1 VGKES
6 EPRSSGRLKSWIWTA
21 ATVGLACLVIG
32 TLVGRAL
39 LVGVETRL
47 PDVLSVVDY
56 RAGAAQVS
64 RVYDRNGT
72 VIGEFFEERRSVI
85 PGDEIPLIMKQAAV
99 AAEDGDFYE
108 HRGLDYLGI
117 ARAMWVNLRAGRF
130 SQGASTITQQVAR
143 SFYLT
148 QEKSLERKFKEAV
161 LAMHLE
167 RHLTKDEILELYLNQ
182 IYFGHGRY
190 GIVEAARFYLG
201 KTVSELDAP
210 DAALL
215 MAMVPAP
222 VRLNPLVAPAEA
234 TRRRNRILDRM
245 AAAGTLD
252 GRALRRSRGRI
263 VPSVASQP
271 PRTQAPV
278 WFVDAV
284 RRHLEES
291 LGERD
296 LKTAGLKVFTTFD
309 PEAQAAVDGAV
320 REHIGEDA
328 DAPETAIV
336 VLSARTREVLAMAG
350 GTNFARSPFNRAI
363 QAHRQAGSTFKP
375 FVYGAG
381 LAEGRLDPRTTYPN
395 SAVSYRG
402 GSGPWQP
409 KNADGVHDG
418 VSTTIAEALSRSL
431 NVIAVQALR
440 DVGVARFTDFAR
452 RVGIRSAIPP
462 NLTAALGSAEV
473 TPMEMANAYATVA
486 DDGGFAEP
494 VLVRRVED
502 RAGRVIHAQR
512 SDRRQA
518 IDTRV
523 AAQLTGLLRSA
534 VEEGT
539 GRRAQVRGVGVAGKT
554 GTTNRRTD
562 AWFVGYTTGPAR
574 LVTSVWVGHDDG
586 RPMGGTGGSTAAPI
600 FATVVE
606 GLVSARAAREVPR

>member
-1 VGKES
+1 MS
-6 EPRSSGRLKSWIWTA
+6 EQRPPSRLKSWLWTA
-21 ATVGLACLVIG
+21 TMVGLTALVVA
-32 TLVGRAL
+32 TLVARGL
-39 LVGVETRL
+39 LVGVEARL
-47 PDVLSVVDY
+47 PDVLSVTDY
-56 RAGAAQVS
+56 RQSAAQVS
-64 RVYDRNGT
+64 RIYDRHGS
-72 VIGEFFEERRSVI
+72 VIGEFFDERRIVI
-85 PGDEIPLIMKQAAV
+85 PGDAIPTVMKQAAV

-117 ARAMWVNLRAGRF
+117 VRAMWVNLRAGRF

-148 QEKSLERKFKEAV
+148 QEKSLERKFKEAI

-190 GIVEAARFYLG
+190 GISEAANFYLG
-201 KTVSELDAP
+201 KTVSELDAA

-215 MAMVPAP
+215 MAIVPAP

-234 TRRRNRILDRM
+234 TARRNRILDRM
-245 AAAGTLD
+245 EEAGHIDSRT
-252 GRALRRSRGRI
+252 RRHSKGRI
-263 VPSVASQP
+263 VPTVSAHA
-271 PRTQAPV
+271 PRTQAAV

-284 RRHLEES
+284 RRHLESS
-291 LGERD
+291 LGEVD

-309 PEAQAAVDGAV
+309 PDAQAAVDQAL
-320 REHIGEDA
+320 REHLGEGPNV
-328 DAPETAIV
+328 PEAAIV
-336 VLSARTREVLAMAG
+336 VLSARTREVLALAG
-350 GTNFARSPFNRAI
+350 GTDFRRSPFNRAV

-381 LAEGRLDPRTTYPN
+381 FAQGRLGPGTTYPN
-395 SAVSYRG
+395 KAVSYRG
-402 GSGPWQP
+402 AAGPWQP
-409 KNADGVHDG
+409 KNADGEHDG
-418 VSTTIAEALSRSL
+418 APTTITEALARSL

-440 DVGVARFTDFAR
+440 DVGVAGLTDFAR

-494 VLVRRVED
+494 ILVRRVED
-502 RAGRVIHAQR
+502 RLGRVIHAQR
-512 SDRRQA
+512 AERRQVVDA
-518 IDTRV
+518 KV
-523 AAQLTGLLRSA
+523 AEQLTQLLRGA

-539 GRRAQVRGVGVAGKT
+539 GHRARVPGVGIAGKT

-586 RPMGGTGGSTAAPI
+586 RSMGGTGGTTAAPI
-600 FATVVE
+600 FASVVE
-606 GLVSARAAREVPR
+606 GLVRARAASEAPR